1 MIPRP
6 LKTFH
11 TTVNLMIDAPVSPV
25 TLLASAL
32 AAVTLF
38 VCAPVSSAQQ
48 RRPQGLPD
56 SIQLQADIPYAGT
69 DNAKQKLN
77 LLLPQQRASTRPLP
91 VIVYI
96 HGGAWRA
103 GDRRAGHR
111 RVASYVTS
119 GQYAGVS
126 VGYRLTDEA
135 IWPAQIH
142 DCKAA
147 IRWVRAN
154 AKQYN
159 LNPDKIGVMGDSAGG
174 QLVAM
179 LGTSGGV
186 KALEGTLGDHLT
198 TSSKVQCVVDNFGPA
213 DLAAMKDYPSR
224 MDHDRADS
232 PEGKLV
238 GGQVS
243 ANHQAAA
250 SASPISYVSKEDPP
264 FLIIHG
270 TDDMLVPY
278 NQSVR
283 LAKALKGVGAKCNF
297 TTVTEGGH
305 GGFRNPAVRQRER
318 QFFDKHLR
326 GVERDVP
333 DSDLPNEMRGKP

>member
-1 MIPRP
+1 MRDSQVD
-6 LKTFH
+6 TFAR
-11 TTVNLMIDAPVSPV
+11 LAAA
-25 TLLASAL
+25 LLA
-32 AAVTLF
+32 AAMLIV
-38 VCAPVSSAQQ
+38 ASSSHAQQ
-48 RRPQGLPD
+48 RRPQRLPE
-56 SIQLQADIPYAGT
+56 SIQLEADLPYAGT
-69 DNAKQKLN
+69 NNPKQKLN
-77 LLLPQQRASTRPLP
+77 LLLPKQRADGQPLP

-111 RVASYVTS
+111 RLASYVTS

-154 AKQYN
+154 AKAYN
-159 LNPDKIGVMGDSAGG
+159 LNPDKIGVIGDSAGG
-174 QLVAM
+174 HLVTM
-179 LGTSGGV
+179 LGTSGGIV
-186 KALEGTLGDHLT
+186 TLEGKLGDHLE
-198 TSSKVQCVVDNFGPA
+198 TSSKVQCVVDNYGPS

-238 GGQVS
+238 GGRVS
-243 ANHQAAA
+243 ANPQAAT
-250 SASPISYVSKEDPP
+250 SASPITYVSKDDPP

-270 TDDMLVPY
+270 TNDMLVPY

-283 LAKALKGVGAKCNF
+283 LAKSLKAVGVACNF
-297 TTVTEGGH
+297 TTVAEGGH
-305 GGFRNPAVRQRER
+305 GGFRNPAIRQRER

-326 GVERDVP
+326 GIAKEVP
-333 DSDLPNEMRGKP
+333 DGDLPNVATASQ